1 MEIKEREW
9 LTPMEFVARN
19 RGKLGRNLIYS
30 QVKKGRLLSVRVGN
44 KIMIASDALDRLLES
59 ESKNSLTQY
68 YPPSNNNINNSI
80 NSKGGGGFE
89 SQEESQDAVNRNKLG

>member
-9 LTPMEFVARN
+9 LTIREFSERN
-19 RGKLGRNLIYS
+19 RGKLGRNLIYK

-59 ESKNSLTQY
+59 ESKNQLT
-68 YPPSNNNINNSI
+68 
-80 NSKGGGGFE
+80 
-89 SQEESQDAVNRNKLG
+89 R